1 ERERENLVKILLYIF
16 DVIEIKIQEIATIKR
31 GRVISKKEIK
41 QSGGKYPVYSSQT
54 ENAGILGYINTYD
67 FDGEYL
73 TWTTDGS
80 KAGTVFYRNGQFNIT
95 NVCGLINPIHNI
107 VNPKFLYYCLTT
119 KTKKYVNKNIANA
132 KLMSN
137 VMANIK
143 ILLPN
148 LNIQN
153 KIVNLLNTFE
163 HISRNINVGLP
174 AEINLREKQY
184 TYYLNKIF
192 NILNKN

>member
-1 ERERENLVKILLYIF
+1 
-16 DVIEIKIQEIATIKR
+16 
-31 GRVISKKEIK
+31 
-41 QSGGKYPVYSSQT
+41 
-54 ENAGILGYINTYD
+54 
-67 FDGEYL
+67 
-73 TWTTDGS
+73 
-80 KAGTVFYRNGQFNIT
+80 
-95 NVCGLINPIHNI
+95 
-107 VNPKFLYYCLTT
+107 
-119 KTKKYVNKNIANA
+119 
-132 KLMSN
+132 MSN